1 MTNNEGHETEIIE
14 NLAGGVAGEGMVF
27 CRAASRREFE
37 DSGVEIDML
46 NVTVSGVPGLI
57 DQGRRFHGAGKL
69 REAEQAYRQV
79 LQRQP
84 EHPVALNLLGAIA
97 MQVGKPREAEG
108 CFRRALVADPN
119 YAEAHNHLGAVLAA
133 QKRWEEAEAAYRRA
147 LGLRPNN
154 AEALHNLGLL
164 LVRTKRVE
172 EGIAAYRRSLELMPK
187 FAAAYYNL
195 GMALLQEG
203 KVEEA
208 IENHRKAVE
217 LNPRFTD
224 SFVHLARALMEKGRK
239 EEAIDVM
246 RKGMQV
252 HPESQELRF
261 LLSGA
266 MGDQAVKNAPRGYVA
281 SVFES
286 YAPGFERHLAQL
298 EYRGPEYLVE
308 AVQAAAPG
316 RKFEMLDIGCGTGL
330 CGAAFKEMTT
340 RLVGVDL
347 APGMVLRAQA
357 RGIYDEVGVGE
368 AEALMR
374 ARDGGFDLVVA
385 GDVLVYVGELE
396 GTFAAVQ
403 ATLREGGLFA
413 FTAEKEEGDRVVL
426 RESLRYAHPL
436 EYLRAAGGRHGME
449 VVSVEEKTLRKE
461 LEKPVAAWVVVMR
474 KIQNP

>member
-1 MTNNEGHETEIIE
+1 
-14 NLAGGVAGEGMVF
+14 
-27 CRAASRREFE
+27 
-37 DSGVEIDML
+37 ML
-46 NVTVSGVPGLI
+46 NVTVSGIAGLI
-57 DQGRRFHGAGKL
+57 DQGRRFHAAGKL
-69 REAEQAYRQV
+69 REAELAYRQA

-97 MQVGKPREAEG
+97 LQVRKPRVAEG

-147 LGLRPNN
+147 LALRPNN
-154 AEALHNLGLL
+154 AETLHNLGLL
-164 LVRTKRVE
+164 LVRTKRVD

-195 GMALLQEG
+195 GMAFLEEG
-203 KVEEA
+203 KVDEA

-217 LNPRFTD
+217 LDPRFAE
-224 SFVHLARALMEKGRK
+224 SFVHLGRALMEKGRK
-239 EEAIDVM
+239 EEAIKVM
-246 RKGMQV
+246 RQGMQV
-252 HPESQELRF
+252 HPGSQELRF

-266 MGDQAVKNAPRGYVA
+266 TGDQAVKNTPPGYVA
-281 SVFES
+281 SMFES
-286 YAPGFERHLAQL
+286 YAPRFERHLKHLQ
-298 EYRGPEYLVE
+298 YRGPEYLVE
-308 AVQAAAPG
+308 AVRAAAPQ

-330 CGAAFKEMTT
+330 CGVAFKEMTT

-347 APGMVLRAQA
+347 APAMVLRAQA
-357 RGIYDEVGVGE
+357 RGIYHEVGVGE

-374 ARDGGFDLVVA
+374 ARADGFDLVVA
-385 GDVLVYVGELE
+385 GDVLIYVGELE

-403 ATLREGGLFA
+403 TTLREGGLFA

-436 EYLRAAGGRHGME
+436 DYLRAAAGRHGME
-449 VVSVEEKTLRKE
+449 VVSAEEKPLRTE
-461 LEKPVAAWVVVMR
+461 FEKPVAAWVVVMR
-474 KIQNP
+474 KVKGS